1 VRARGSHLRLVQAEP
16 EPEAAQAP
24 LAEALSAEAP
34 ASTLRPIAAPD
45 RSLERPFSQRMMQ
58 VASDAAVFAIA
69 LLVGLR
75 PNA

>member
-1 VRARGSHLRLVQAEP
+1 VRARRAHLRLVEAEP
-16 EPEAAQAP
+16 EPEAPSVPGADP
-24 LAEALSAEAP
+24 P
-34 ASTLRPIAAPD
+34 ASALRFIAAPD
-45 RSLERPFSQRMMQ
+45 HSLERPFSQRMMQ